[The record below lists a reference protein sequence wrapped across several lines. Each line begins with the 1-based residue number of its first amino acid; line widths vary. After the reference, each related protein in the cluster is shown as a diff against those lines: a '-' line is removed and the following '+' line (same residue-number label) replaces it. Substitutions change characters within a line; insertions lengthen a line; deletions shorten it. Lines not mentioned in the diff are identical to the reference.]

1 MTFKMYRRK
10 FLFCAALLILCSLAS
25 AGARGVSESHKA
37 KASVN
42 LSETTANLPE
52 ASVNLPFASG
62 EELVY
67 EGEFTKALLRGIDIA
82 DLRFTA
88 NLEPAARASEGS
100 QDLGAGRS
108 LRLTV
113 DAVSKGLLRK
123 LFGVR
128 FHQHIESVVDP
139 GSFAVLQT
147 TKLDEQGERRRTSE
161 AVFDRAAGKVVWT
174 ERDPN
179 NPQREPRVISTPFTG
194 TVQDLASVFYFL
206 RTQPL
211 ALGQSM
217 DVTVSDSGRIY
228 RVPHKVV
235 ERKKMKTVVGEVSV
249 LKVEPEI
256 FGEGR
261 LLQGRG
267 RMYIWFTDDARHIPV
282 RAHISNEMGTLDIKL
297 KSITSKG

>member
-1 MTFKMYRRK
+1 MYRRK
-10 FLFCAALLILCSLAS
+10 FLFCAVLLMLCSLLAPVG
-25 AGARGVSESHKA
+25 AGAVSESHKA
-37 KASVN
+37 EVTPS
-42 LSETTANLPE
+42 
-52 ASVNLPFASG
+52 LPFASG

-67 EGEFTKALLRGIDIA
+67 EGEFTRALLRGIDIA

-88 NLEPAARASEGS
+88 ELEPAAAGARAVGAS
-100 QDLGAGRS
+100 QDAGVGRS

-139 GSFAVLQT
+139 NSFAVLQT

-161 AVFDRAAGKVVWT
+161 AVFDRTAGKVVWT

-179 NPQREPRVISTPFTG
+179 NPQREPRVISSPFTG
-194 TVQDLASVFYFL
+194 TVQDLASVFYYL

-217 DVTVSDSGRIY
+217 EVTVSDSGRVY
-228 RVPHKVV
+228 RVPHKVT

-267 RMYIWFTDDARHIPV
+267 KMYIWFTDDARRIPV
-282 RAHISNEMGTLDIKL
+282 RAHISNEMGTLDITL
-297 KSITSKG
+297 KSIKAGPKT

>member
-1 MTFKMYRRK
+1 MIFAMYRRTYVC
-10 FLFCAALLILCSLAS
+10 CAVVLLLLLCTLMPVGAVG
-25 AGARGVSESHKA
+25 AGELRPTDAIS
-37 KASVN
+37 
-42 LSETTANLPE
+42 
-52 ASVNLPFASG
+52 NLPFAPG

-88 NLEPAARASEGS
+88 ELEPATQAPARSHES
-100 QDLGAGRS
+100 GAGKS

-113 DAVSKGLLRK
+113 DAVSKGILRK

-128 FHQHIESVVDP
+128 FHQHIESTVDP
-139 GSFAVLQT
+139 ASFAVLQT
-147 TKLDEQGERRRTSE
+147 TKLDEQGERRRSSE
-161 AVFDRAAGKVVWT
+161 AVFDRTAGKVVWT

-179 NPQREPRVISTPFTG
+179 NPAREPRVVSSQFTG
-194 TVQDLASVFYFL
+194 AVQDLASVFYFL

-211 ALGQSM
+211 ALGQSI
-217 DVTVSDSGRIY
+217 DITLSDSGRIY
-228 RVPHKVV
+228 RVPHRVV
-235 ERKKMKTVVGEVSV
+235 ERKMMMTVLGQVEV

-267 RMYIWFTDDARHIPV
+267 NMFIWFTADARHIPV
-282 RAHISNEMGTLDIKL
+282 RAHINNEMGTLDIKL
-297 KSITSKG
+297 KSVKVGPKT

>member
-1 MTFKMYRRK
+1 MIFAMYLRAY
-10 FLFCAALLILCSLAS
+10 LFCAVLLILCAVVPV
-25 AGARGVSESHKA
+25 GALGAVEGDTAEAPVS
-37 KASVN
+37 
-42 LSETTANLPE
+42 
-52 ASVNLPFASG
+52 LPFAPS

-88 NLEPAARASEGS
+88 SLEPAPRAGNSTH
-100 QDLGAGRS
+100 DTVAGKS

-128 FHQHIESVVDP
+128 FHQHIESTVDP
-139 GSFAVLQT
+139 GTFAVLQT
-147 TKLDEQGERRRTSE
+147 TKLDEQGERKRTSK

-179 NPQREPRVISTPFTG
+179 NPSREPRVVSSAFTG

-211 ALGQSM
+211 ALGRSIEI
-217 DVTVSDSGRIY
+217 TLSDSGRIY
-228 RVPHKVV
+228 RVPHKVI
-235 ERKKMKTVVGEVSV
+235 ERKKMKTVVGEVAV

-267 RMYIWFTDDARHIPV
+267 KMYIWFTDDARHLPV

-297 KSITSKG
+297 KSVKTGSKT